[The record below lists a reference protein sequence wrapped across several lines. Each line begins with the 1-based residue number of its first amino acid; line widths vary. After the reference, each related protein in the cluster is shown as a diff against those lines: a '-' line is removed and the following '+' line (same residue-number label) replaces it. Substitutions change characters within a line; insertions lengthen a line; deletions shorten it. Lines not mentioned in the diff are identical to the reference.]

1 MATKLMSEIEALR
14 GQIEA
19 LTKQIPAP
27 GDSKSATGEGIGM
40 AESMSDTQSD
50 ASGFESETV
59 SRVKEQLE
67 EFVEMLEK
75 QLNEIP
81 AGTAIAIFALGVVLG
96 RLLPR

>member
-1 MATKLMSEIEALR
+1 MSEIEALR

-19 LTKQIPAP
+19 LTKQIPGAS
-27 GDSKSATGEGIGM
+27 DSKSATGEGIGM
-40 AESMSDTQSD
+40 AESLSGAQPD
-50 ASGFESETV
+50 AAGFESETV

-75 QLNEIP
+75 QLHEIP